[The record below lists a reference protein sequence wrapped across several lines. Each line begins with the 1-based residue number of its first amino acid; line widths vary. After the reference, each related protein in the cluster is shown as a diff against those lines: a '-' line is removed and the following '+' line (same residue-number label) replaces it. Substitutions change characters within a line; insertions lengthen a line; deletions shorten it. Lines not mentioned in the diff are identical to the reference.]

1 MFVRMHRQAIDPLM
15 YINRISHYLPSEVV
29 GNEFFTELNNL
40 SSEWIVERTGIHERR
55 KAGPDENTNTMAIEA
70 VKSLLENIPYSKNE
84 IDLIVGATYTPYD
97 TIVSLAHAVQHYVE
111 IPDIP
116 VVSVSSACSSLLNAI
131 ELVEGYFA
139 MNKASRAL
147 VVVAD
152 HNTAYYNE
160 RDTISGHLW
169 GDGASALLISKERQ
183 TESDL
188 YIRKLI
194 TGGAATSGKAIE
206 AVVLRPNDRGVIMP
220 YGRDVFQNACTYMP
234 KVSQQVLQACGLAI
248 SDIDYLIP
256 HQANHRISLNVI
268 GTLGIPEEKL
278 LSNIQ
283 RLGNTGCVGCAI
295 ALSENMDRFEKGQ
308 RLVVTVFGGGYSYGA
323 MLIEV

>member
-1 MFVRMHRQAIDPLM
+1 M
-15 YINRISHYLPSEVV
+15 YINRISHYLPTNVV
-29 GNEFFTELNNL
+29 DNEYFTELNNL
-40 SSEWIVERTGIHERR
+40 SSEWIVERTGIRERR
-55 KAGPDENTNTMAIEA
+55 KAGEGENTNTMAIAAVEA
-70 VKSLLENIPYSKNE
+70 LLQEIPYSKNQ

-97 TIVSLAHAVQHYVE
+97 TIVSLAHAVQHHLN

-131 ELVEGYFA
+131 ELAEGYFA
-139 MNKASRAL
+139 MNKASCAL
-147 VVVAD
+147 VIVAD
-152 HNTAYYNE
+152 HNTAYNNE
-160 RDTISGHLW
+160 NDTMSGHLW
-169 GDGASALLISKERQ
+169 GDGASAMLISKERQ
-183 TESDL
+183 TEGDL
-188 YIRKLI
+188 FIRKII
-194 TGGAATSGKAIE
+194 TGGAATSGKAVE
-206 AVVLRPNDRGVIMP
+206 AVVLRPNERGVVMP

-234 KVSQQVLQACGLAI
+234 KVSQQVLEACGLGI
-248 SDIDYLIP
+248 KDIDYLIP

-268 GTLGIPEEKL
+268 NTMGIPEEKL

-295 ALSENMDRFEKGQ
+295 ALSENKDRFKKGD

>member
-1 MFVRMHRQAIDPLM
+1 M
-15 YINRISHYLPSEVV
+15 YINRVSHYLPSEIV
-29 GNEFFTELNNL
+29 GNEYFTELNNL
-40 SSEWIVERTGIHERR
+40 SSEWIVERTGISERR
-55 KAGPDENTNTMAIEA
+55 KAAEGENTNTMAIEA
-70 VKSLLENIPYSKNE
+70 VKQLLETIPYSKNE

-97 TIVSLAHAVQHYVE
+97 TIVSLAHAVQHFVE

-139 MNKASRAL
+139 MKKASKAL
-147 VVVAD
+147 VIVSD

-160 RDTISGHLW
+160 HDTISGHLW
-169 GDGASALLISKERQ
+169 GDGASALLISRERQ
-183 TESDL
+183 TDSDL

-194 TGGAATSGKAIE
+194 TGGAATSGKATE
-206 AVVLRPNDRGVIMP
+206 AVVLRPNERGVIMP

-234 KVSQQVLQACGLAI
+234 KVSQQVLQACGLTI

-283 RLGNTGCVGCAI
+283 RLGNTGCAGCAI
-295 ALSENMDRFEKGQ
+295 ALSENFHRFEKGQ

>member
-1 MFVRMHRQAIDPLM
+1 M
-15 YINRISHYLPSEVV
+15 YINRVSHYLPTLII
-29 GNEFFTELNNL
+29 GNEYFTELNNL
-40 SSEWIVERTGIHERR
+40 SSEWIVERTGISERR
-55 KAGPDENTNTMAIEA
+55 KAGEDENTNTMAIDA
-70 VKSLLENIPYSKNE
+70 VKSLLETIPYSKNE

-97 TIVSLAHAVQHYVE
+97 TIVSPAHAVQHFLQ

-139 MNKASRAL
+139 MKKATKAL
-147 VVVAD
+147 VVVSD

-160 RDTISGHLW
+160 LDTISGHLW
-169 GDGASALLISKERQ
+169 GDGASVLLISKERQ
-183 TESDL
+183 TDSDL
-188 YIRKLI
+188 FIRKLI
-194 TGGAATSGKAIE
+194 TGGAATSGKAVE
-206 AVVLRPNDRGVIMP
+206 AVVLRPNERGVVMP

-234 KVSQQVLQACGLAI
+234 KVSQQVLQACGLTIA
-248 SDIDYLIP
+248 DIDYLIP

-268 GTLGIPEEKL
+268 GTLGISEDKL

-283 RLGNTGCVGCAI
+283 RLGNTGCAGCAI
-295 ALSENMDRFEKGQ
+295 ALSENFDRFEKGQ

>member
-1 MFVRMHRQAIDPLM
+1 M
-15 YINRISHYLPSEVV
+15 YINRISHYLPTEVV
-29 GNEFFTELNNL
+29 DNEYFTKLNDL
-40 SSEWIVERTGIHERR
+40 SSEWIVDRTGIRERR
-55 KAGPDENTNTMAIEA
+55 KAGEDENTNTMAIAAVEA
-70 VKSLLENIPYSKNE
+70 LLEEIPYSKNE

-97 TIVSLAHAVQHYVE
+97 TIVTLAHAVQHHLQ

-147 VVVAD
+147 VVVSD
-152 HNTAYYNE
+152 HNTAYNNE
-160 RDTISGHLW
+160 KDTMSGHLW
-169 GDGASALLISKERQ
+169 GDGASALLISKVRQ

-188 YIRKLI
+188 FIRKII
-194 TGGAATSGKAIE
+194 TGGAATSGKAVE
-206 AVVLRPNDRGVIMP
+206 AVVLRPNERGVVMP
-220 YGRDVFQNACTYMP
+220 FGRDVFQNACTYMP
-234 KVSQQVLQACGLAI
+234 KVSQQVLEACGLGIA
-248 SDIDYLIP
+248 DIDYLIP

-268 GTLGIPEEKL
+268 NTMGIPEEKL

-295 ALSENMDRFEKGQ
+295 ALSENMERFKKGDV
-308 RLVVTVFGGGYSYGA
+308 LVVTVFGGGYSYGA

>member
-1 MFVRMHRQAIDPLM
+1 M
-15 YINRISHYLPSEVV
+15 YINRVSHYLPSEII
-29 GNEFFTELNNL
+29 GNEYFTELNNL
-40 SSEWIVERTGIHERR
+40 SSEWIVDRTGISERR
-55 KAGPDENTNTMAIEA
+55 KAGEGENTNTMAIDA
-70 VKSLLENIPYSKNE
+70 VKSLLETIPYSKNE

-97 TIVSLAHAVQHYVE
+97 TIVSPAHAVQHFLQ

-116 VVSVSSACSSLLNAI
+116 VVCVSSACSSLLNAI

-139 MNKASRAL
+139 MKKATKAL
-147 VVVAD
+147 VVVSD

-160 RDTISGHLW
+160 LDTISGHLW

-183 TESDL
+183 TDSDL
-188 YIRKLI
+188 FIRKLI
-194 TGGAATSGKAIE
+194 TGGAATSGKAVE
-206 AVVLRPNDRGVIMP
+206 AVVLRPNERGVVMP

-234 KVSQQVLQACGLAI
+234 KVSQQVLQACGLTIA
-248 SDIDYLIP
+248 DIDYLIP

-268 GTLGIPEEKL
+268 GTLGISEDKL

-283 RLGNTGCVGCAI
+283 RLGNTGCAGCAI
-295 ALSENMDRFEKGQ
+295 ALSENFDRFEKGQ

>member
-1 MFVRMHRQAIDPLM
+1 M
-15 YINRISHYLPSEVV
+15 YINRVSHYLPSEII
-29 GNEFFTELNNL
+29 GNEYFTELNNL
-40 SSEWIVERTGIHERR
+40 SSEWIVERTGISERR
-55 KAGPDENTNTMAIEA
+55 KAGEGENTNTMAIDA
-70 VKSLLENIPYSKNE
+70 VKSLLDTIPYSKNE

-97 TIVSLAHAVQHYVE
+97 TIVSPAHAVQHFLQ

-139 MNKASRAL
+139 MKKASRAL
-147 VVVAD
+147 VVVSD

-188 YIRKLI
+188 FIRKLI

-206 AVVLRPNDRGVIMP
+206 AVVLRPNERGVVMP
-220 YGRDVFQNACTYMP
+220 HGRDVFQNACTYMP
-234 KVSQQVLQACGLAI
+234 KVSQQVLQACGLTIA
-248 SDIDYLIP
+248 DIDYLIP

-268 GTLGIPEEKL
+268 GTLGISPDKL

-283 RLGNTGCVGCAI
+283 RLGNTGCAGCAI
-295 ALSENMDRFEKGQ
+295 ALSENFDRFEKGQ

>member
-1 MFVRMHRQAIDPLM
+1 M
-15 YINRISHYLPSEVV
+15 YINRISHYLPSEII
-29 GNEFFTELNNL
+29 GNDYFTELNNL

-55 KAGPDENTNTMAIEA
+55 KAAEGENTNTMAVDA
-70 VKSLLENIPYSKNE
+70 VRALLDTIPYSKNE

-97 TIVSLAHAVQHYVE
+97 TIVSPAHAVQHFLE

-139 MNKASRAL
+139 MNKASRAI
-147 VVVAD
+147 VVVSD

-160 RDTISGHLW
+160 LDTISGHLW
-169 GDGASALLISKERQ
+169 GDGASALLISRERQ
-183 TESDL
+183 TDSDL

-206 AVVLRPNDRGVIMP
+206 AVVLRPNERGVVMP
-220 YGRDVFQNACTYMP
+220 FGRDVFQNACIYMP
-234 KVSQQVLQACGLAI
+234 KVSQQVLQACGLTI

-283 RLGNTGCVGCAI
+283 RLGNTGCAGCAI
-295 ALSENMDRFEKGQ
+295 ALSENFDRFEKGQ
-308 RLVVTVFGGGYSYGA
+308 RMVVTVFGGGYSYGA
-323 MLIEV
+323 MLIEA

>member
-1 MFVRMHRQAIDPLM
+1 M
-15 YINRISHYLPSEVV
+15 YINRISHYLPKDVV
-29 GNEFFTELNNL
+29 DNEYFTKLNDL
-40 SSEWIVERTGIHERR
+40 SSEWIVDRTGIRERR
-55 KAGPDENTNTMAIEA
+55 KAGEGENTNTMAIAAVEA
-70 VKSLLENIPYSKNE
+70 LLENIPYSKNE

-97 TIVSLAHAVQHYVE
+97 TIVTLAHAVQHHLE

-139 MNKASRAL
+139 MKKASRAL
-147 VVVAD
+147 VVVSD
-152 HNTAYYNE
+152 HNTAYNNE
-160 RDTISGHLW
+160 KDTMSGHLW

-183 TESDL
+183 TDSDL
-188 YIRKLI
+188 FIRKII

-206 AVVLRPNDRGVIMP
+206 AVVLRPNERGVVMP

-234 KVSQQVLQACGLAI
+234 KVSQQVLEACGLGIA
-248 SDIDYLIP
+248 DIDYLIP

-268 GTLGIPEEKL
+268 NTMGIPEEKL

-295 ALSENMDRFEKGQ
+295 ALSENIERFKKGDV
-308 RLVVTVFGGGYSYGA
+308 LVVTVFGGGYSYGA

>member
-1 MFVRMHRQAIDPLM
+1 M
-15 YINRISHYLPSEVV
+15 YINRISHYLPTEVV
-29 GNEFFTELNNL
+29 DNEYFTKLNDL
-40 SSEWIVERTGIHERR
+40 SSEWIVERTGIRERR
-55 KAGPDENTNTMAIEA
+55 KAGKDENTNTMAIAAVEA
-70 VKSLLENIPYSKNE
+70 LLEQIPYSKNE

-97 TIVSLAHAVQHYVE
+97 TIVTLAHAVQHYLE

-131 ELVEGYFA
+131 EMVEGYFA

-147 VVVAD
+147 VVVSD
-152 HNTAYYNE
+152 HNTAYNNE
-160 RDTISGHLW
+160 KDTMSGHLW
-169 GDGASALLISKERQ
+169 GDGASALLISKEQQ

-188 YIRKLI
+188 FIRKII
-194 TGGAATSGKAIE
+194 TGGAATSGKAVE
-206 AVVLRPNDRGVIMP
+206 AVVLRPNERGVVMP
-220 YGRDVFQNACTYMP
+220 FGRDVFQNACTYMP
-234 KVSQQVLQACGLAI
+234 KVSQQVLEACGLGIA
-248 SDIDYLIP
+248 DIDYLIP

-268 GTLGIPEEKL
+268 NTLGIPEEKL

-295 ALSENMDRFEKGQ
+295 LLSENMERFKKGDV
-308 RLVVTVFGGGYSYGA
+308 LVVTVFGGGYSYGA

>member
-1 MFVRMHRQAIDPLM
+1 M
-15 YINRISHYLPSEVV
+15 YINRVSHYLPSEII
-29 GNEFFTELNNL
+29 GNEYFTELNNL
-40 SSEWIVERTGIHERR
+40 SSEWIVERTGISERR
-55 KAGPDENTNTMAIEA
+55 KAGEGENTNTMAIAA
-70 VKSLLENIPYSKNE
+70 VKSLLETIPYSKNE

-97 TIVSLAHAVQHYVE
+97 TIVSPAHAVQHFLE

-139 MNKASRAL
+139 MKKATRAL
-147 VVVAD
+147 VVVSD

-183 TESDL
+183 TDSDL
-188 YIRKLI
+188 FIRKLI

-206 AVVLRPNDRGVIMP
+206 AVVLRPNERGVVMP
-220 YGRDVFQNACTYMP
+220 FGRDVFQNACTYMP

-268 GTLGIPEEKL
+268 GTLGISEDKL

-283 RLGNTGCVGCAI
+283 RLGNTGCAGCAI
-295 ALSENMDRFEKGQ
+295 ALSENFDRFEKGQ